1 MCQPD
6 SYCNNTI
13 GSYLCICNVGYSGDG
28 FINCTSRSTEDVSLS
43 APIIHFFVSDVNEC
57 ELDTDDCD
65 ENAECTDTIGS
76 FNCTCNFGY
85 SGNGTFCCE
94 SCWLSVYFYA
104 IINIFPTY
112 NYIVCKDGQIRLM
125 NGSQPSEN
133 EGRVEICYNNTY
145 GTVCDDFFDEAAASV
160 VCGGMTG

>member
-6 SYCNNTI
+6 SYCINAI

-28 FINCTSRSTEDVSLS
+28 FINCTSKSTEDISLPASFMHCLFQISMSVNLTLMIVMRMLSALIPLAALTVVATLDTLEMEPFAVSL
-43 APIIHFFVSDVNEC
+43 ADHQCVKIYEAITH
-57 ELDTDDCD
+57 T
-65 ENAECTDTIGS
+65 ACTD
-76 FNCTCNFGY
+76 
-85 SGNGTFCCE
+85 
-94 SCWLSVYFYA
+94 
-104 IINIFPTY
+104 
-112 NYIVCKDGQIRLM
+112 GQVRFM
-125 NGSQPSEN
+125 NNSQPSEN